1 MSALIFVIDNDI
13 PNQKMLS
20 NLLENQCYNDIIRK
34 KGMLSDFDYI
44 IESGS
49 VEVSKKKTSDER
61 YRIGIL
67 KENYILVKWDR
78 STIGIVLLVRPP
90 NMII

>member
-1 MSALIFVIDNDI
+1 
-13 PNQKMLS
+13 MLT
-20 NLLENQCYNDIIRK
+20 
-34 KGMLSDFDYI
+34 DFDYI

-67 KENYILVKWDR
+67 KE
-78 STIGIVLLVRPP
+78 
-90 NMII
+90 IIFW